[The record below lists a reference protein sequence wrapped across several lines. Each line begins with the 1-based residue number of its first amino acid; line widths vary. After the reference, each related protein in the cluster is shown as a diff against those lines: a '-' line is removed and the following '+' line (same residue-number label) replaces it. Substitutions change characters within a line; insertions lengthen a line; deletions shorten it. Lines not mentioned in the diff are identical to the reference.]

1 MRISITGPGRAQPVD
16 SRCQSFTAQRGPV
29 LIDDVNSSQ
38 IGEAQ
43 LAHFAD
49 LARSITGCAARHSNA
64 SRYNQSV
71 IPPIISIWLF
81 MNIKVC
87 GPQVNCEEL

>member
-1 MRISITGPGRAQPVD
+1 M
-16 SRCQSFTAQRGPV
+16 FTVKFTFR

-49 LARSITGCAARHSNA
+49 LAARSITGCAARHSNA
-64 SRYNQSV
+64 SRYKLLGFTV
-71 IPPIISIWLF
+71 YIPNSNWLS
-81 MNIKVC
+81 
-87 GPQVNCEEL
+87 G